1 VCNRASGG
9 MRDLPYSAAL
19 RRGVALAF
27 CLSTAAF
34 ASDLATVGNPE
45 SLGFSAARLQRI
57 GSWYQARVDAGGL
70 PGAVVAIAR
79 NGKLAYLEAI
89 GFRDNAKTIPMKP
102 DAIFWIASMTKPVT
116 SVAAMMLME
125 DGKLELDAP
134 VSQYLPQ
141 LKDMQV
147 GVEKPNPATGRK
159 EIALEPPKRLM
170 TIRDLLRH
178 TSGLVYPP
186 QFSNTAINRLYN
198 KAVFEP
204 DNTLA
209 DFVASLADLPLAHQ
223 PGEVW
228 EYSWGVDVLA
238 RVVEVAS
245 GLPFDQFLQDRIFG
259 PLRMVDTGFYV
270 PEAKLIRLVDAPEPR
285 DPQFDVTRPRK
296 LLSGGGGLVSTA
308 ADYLRFCQMLLNG
321 GELDGAR
328 ILTSQ
333 TVQLMTTNSL
343 PPDIRAV
350 GEAIGPARGASWGL
364 GFAIR
369 TGLESSQVPGSVGSY
384 SWNGVW
390 GTYFWIDPAEQM
402 IAVQM
407 IQVVPRKIGP
417 TFAAIRNLAYGALQ
431 VPGPQSS
438 LPASPVAVSAD
449 ALTDYAGTYDFG
461 LSSSS
466 RDRRDP
472 PSFAGVGIDI
482 EIADGGVRIIS
493 LRDNAPAGKAGIK
506 AGDLITAI
514 DGAPVR
520 GLKID
525 RIIGKLRG
533 AANSQVR
540 LKISRTGLDD
550 PIEFAVNRVIIRV
563 PGVDLQ
569 VRTDTGKLV
578 IEATGPW
585 PVLDF
590 EKGKPVAVTAA
601 SANEFYVDGGDH
613 TRIAFVRDQ
622 AGKVSGAVLNPGRW
636 EQKGARIEQ
645 PL

>member
-1 VCNRASGG
+1 
-9 MRDLPYSAAL
+9 MRDSPYGAAL

-34 ASDLATVGNPE
+34 AGDLATVGNPE

-57 GSWYQARVDAGGL
+57 GSWYQARVDAGLL

-79 NGKLAYLEAI
+79 NGKLAYLAAV
-89 GFRDNAKTIPMKP
+89 GFQDNAKTIPMKP

-116 SVAAMMLME
+116 SVAAMMLVE
-125 DGKLELDAP
+125 EGKLDLDAP

-147 GVEKPNPATGRK
+147 GVERPDPATDKK

-198 KAVFEP
+198 KAAFER

-259 PLRMVDTGFYV
+259 PLQMIDTGFYV
-270 PEAKLIRLVDAPEPR
+270 PEAKLARLVDAPAPR

-328 ILTSQ
+328 ILTPQ
-333 TVQLMTTNSL
+333 TVQLMTTDSL
-343 PPDIRAV
+343 PADIRFV

-384 SWNGVW
+384 TWNGVW
-390 GTYFWIDPAEQM
+390 GTFFWIDPAEKM
-402 IAVQM
+402 IALSM
-407 IQVVPRKIGP
+407 IQVVPGKIGP
-417 TFAAIRNLAYGALQ
+417 SFTAIRNLAYGALQ
-431 VPGPQSS
+431 VPEPLSS

-449 ALTDYAGTYDFG
+449 ALADYAGTYDFG

-472 PSFAGVGIDI
+472 AAPSFAGVGIDI
-482 EIADGGVRIIS
+482 EIADSGIRVIS
-493 LRDNAPAGKAGIK
+493 LRDNGPAAKAGMK
-506 AGDLITAI
+506 TGDLITEI
-514 DGAPVR
+514 DGAPVKR
-520 GLKID
+520 LKID

-533 AANSQVR
+533 TANSQVR

-550 PIEFAVNRVIIRV
+550 PIELAITRAIIRV
-563 PGVDLQ
+563 PAVELQ
-569 VRTDTGKLV
+569 VRIDAGKLV
-578 IEATGPW
+578 VEETGPW

-601 SANEFYVDGGDH
+601 SDSEFYVDGGDH
-613 TRIAFVRDQ
+613 TKIAFTRDS

-636 EQKGARIEQ
+636 EQKGVRIDR
-645 PL
+645 LD